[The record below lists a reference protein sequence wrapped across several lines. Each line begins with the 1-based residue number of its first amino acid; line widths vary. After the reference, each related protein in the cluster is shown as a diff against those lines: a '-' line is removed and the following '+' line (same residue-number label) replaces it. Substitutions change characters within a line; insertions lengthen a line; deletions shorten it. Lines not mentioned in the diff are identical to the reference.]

1 MSSIFDKLRNAA
13 HAYYETAEPL
23 MTDEAYDLLV
33 EQARTADPTNAF
45 FTQVGSIPVTGRVP
59 LPCAMPSLK
68 KIKPESIGSWKYVKQ
83 GPHVLSDKLDG
94 ISALWVCGFNQK
106 PALYLRGNGLVGQ
119 DCTHLS
125 KHIQGLK
132 VLGIPSAM
140 IRGELILSRA
150 VAKEV
155 GGSSRNWVNGVLH
168 RSDPAVEDLGK
179 VQFLAYQ
186 VLEPRSLTRS
196 QQMTWLQNQAFSV
209 LGMRWFL
216 LFLLKLF
223 LKFTRNVAKSL
234 NTIVTVLWW
243 ALMPCRPS

>member
-1 MSSIFDKLRNAA
+1 MSVFDHISKSKYNTKTDVKSVFDTLRKAA

-23 MTDEAYDLLV
+23 MTDEEYDILV
-33 EQARTADPTNAF
+33 ENARIMDPKNAF
-45 FTQVGSIPVTGRVP
+45 FTQVGAVPAVGRVP

-68 KIKPESIGSWKYVKQ
+68 KVKPDSLGSWKKT
-83 GPHVLSDKLDG
+83 GPYVLSDKLDG
-94 ISALWVCGFNQK
+94 ISALWVCGYNQK

-140 IRGELILSRA
+140 IRGELILPRT

-168 RSDPAVEDLGK
+168 QINPSIEDLSK
-179 VQFLAYQ
+179 IRFVAYQ
-186 VLEPRSLTRS
+186 VCEPRSLTRS
-196 QQMTWLQNQAFSV
+196 QQITWLHRIHQR
-209 LGMRWFL
+209 L
-216 LFLLKLF
+216 
-223 LKFTRNVAKSL
+223 
-234 NTIVTVLWW
+234 
-243 ALMPCRPS
+243 